1 MTKKMVKNT
10 SSQPIYVNLPRGR
23 SLKIRARETAEVEE
37 TELQC
42 PEMSFHQRRGHLVV
56 LEKPE
61 TP

>member
-1 MTKKMVKNT
+1 MAMKTVKNT
-10 SSQPIYVNLPRGR
+10 SGQPIYVNLSRGR
-23 SLKIRARETAEVEE
+23 ALKIRARGTAEVEE
-37 TELQC
+37 TDLQC